1 MSADMEGQKIAIFL
15 NNKKNEQLLQDYLSD
30 KYEILTAVNLES
42 LEEVDLIIVDGVR
55 LKEYR
60 ERIEELKKGEEPVF
74 LPVLLVTTKKDI
86 KLYKNE
92 LFRIVDEVITIPIER
107 LELLARLYNL
117 LRVRTLTLILEQESI
132 ADPLTGLF
140 NRRYMKEI
148 LEKEFMRAKR
158 YNLPLS
164 LLMIDIDFFK
174 KINDTY
180 GHTVGDQVLIE
191 VSRRLLNSL
200 RQIDSASRWGGEE
213 FLVVLPNTG
222 RRGAIAVGERIREE
236 VAKEPVVTDKGD
248 KIWATVS
255 VGVASLE
262 GSTDEYESL
271 KPGDMIE
278 LADKALYRA
287 KRSGRNRVLCLQ
299 D

>member
-1 MSADMEGQKIAIFL
+1 MEGQKIAIFL